1 MLPSDQPI
9 LVTGAGGFIGGRV
22 VEVLHG
28 LRGTS
33 VRASVR
39 RWSSA
44 VRIGRLPVEIVLC
57 DMTDP
62 RQVRSAMEGIGAV
75 VHCAYGDPHATV
87 EGTRAVL
94 QAALEARVDR
104 VVHLST
110 MEVYGEVEGDLLEDA
125 PLRSTGWPYRDSKIE
140 AELLCRRY
148 VDRGLPVS
156 ILRPTIVYGPFSR
169 DWTVGFAE
177 RLVAGGT
184 FPGRADCQGT
194 CNLLYVDDLV
204 AAIVLALDR
213 NEAAGDA
220 FNVNGEERLTWWQYL
235 NDLSRAIGLPSLNGG
250 HPLARRVRAA
260 ALAPVRATARRV
272 LARYREP
279 IMAVY
284 QRSPVAQRLMRSVEG
299 AIRRTPSPAEYR
311 LFRRNVFLPW
321 KAFSW
326 GWPSGSTVGA
336 PASPWLPS
344 SNRTRTGIPSSARC
358 ETGGCRCILSW
369 CRIGDTCGSVAQSG
383 VSSRRSDLTSS
394 TPMGIGRTCWIPA
407 SPAGWVSPR

>member
-299 AIRRTPSPAEYR
+299 AIRRTPSTAEYR
-311 LFRRNVFLPW
+311 LFRRNVFLPVD
-321 KAFSW
+321 KARGLLGYGSQFPVSRGLALSASW
-326 GWPSGSTVGA
+326 LRHHGFLGLPEPPMVG
-336 PASPWLPS
+336 P
-344 SNRTRTGIPSSARC
+344 RTGEDP
-358 ETGGCRCILSW
+358 L
-369 CRIGDTCGSVAQSG
+369 
-383 VSSRRSDLTSS
+383 
-394 TPMGIGRTCWIPA
+394 
-407 SPAGWVSPR
+407 

>member
-1 MLPSDQPI
+1 VWPSDRPI

-28 LRGTS
+28 LAGVS

-39 RWSSA
+39 RWGSA

-57 DMTDP
+57 DITDTA
-62 RQVRSAMEGIGAV
+62 QVRTAMEGIGAV
-75 VHCAYGDPHATV
+75 VHCAAGDRRTTV

-94 QAALEARVDR
+94 QAALEAGVDR

-110 MEVYGEVEGDLLEDA
+110 MEVYGDVEGDLLEDA
-125 PLRSTGWPYRDSKIE
+125 PLHKTGWPYRDSKID

-148 VDRGLPVS
+148 MDRGLAVS

-169 DWTVGFAE
+169 DWTASFAE
-177 RLVAGGT
+177 RLVARGT
-184 FPGRADCQGT
+184 FPGHTDCQGT

-213 NEAAGDA
+213 KDAAGEA

-235 NDLSRAIGLPSLNGG
+235 NELSHAIGLSSLNGG

-260 ALAPVRATARRV
+260 ALAPVRAVARRM
-272 LARYREP
+272 LARFREP
-279 IMAVY
+279 IMSLY
-284 QRSPVAQRLMRSVEG
+284 QRSPVAQRVMRGVEG

-311 LFRRNVFLPW
+311 LFRRNVFLPVD
-321 KAFSW
+321 KARGLLGYRSQFPVSRGLALSASW
-326 GWPSGSTVGA
+326 LRHHGFLGLPEPQMVA
-336 PASPWLPS
+336 P
-344 SNRTRTGIPSSARC
+344 RTGEDPF
-358 ETGGCRCILSW
+358 
-369 CRIGDTCGSVAQSG
+369 
-383 VSSRRSDLTSS
+383 
-394 TPMGIGRTCWIPA
+394 
-407 SPAGWVSPR
+407 